1 LNNML
6 KYLFLAIGLLI
17 NLSLM
22 AQDPSSQAVEM
33 ADALR
38 QSGKIYVVI
47 ACIVLIFVGL
57 LLFLFRIDKKI
68 KTLEENK
75 P

>member
-1 LNNML
+1 
-6 KYLFLAIGLLI
+6 
-17 NLSLM
+17 M